1 MRRAALLLFSFFFM
15 QSIFSAEFSRANDLL
30 DYPQKM
36 KLDKLNRRSKF
47 PIGLNA
53 YGLGP
58 IGGLALTAD
67 FFLTPKVALEVGAG
81 FRNFDLDNGFTIGV
95 RYHVFGKTLLNLTP
109 YLGLY
114 TAFHHNGT
122 SLQNNSVYVP
132 VGLHK
137 IKKNGFSWSAEVAWQ
152 RNTFMTNGWSGGFR
166 LGYRFKAGKGKR

>member
-1 MRRAALLLFSFFFM
+1 MRRAALLFFSFFFM
-15 QSIFSAEFSRANDLL
+15 QSIFSAEFSRANDLFE
-30 DYPQKM
+30 YPQKM
-36 KLDKLNRRSKF
+36 KLDKLNRRSNF
-47 PIGLNA
+47 PIGINA

-81 FRNFDLDNGFTIGV
+81 VRNFDLDNGFTIGV

-109 YLGLY
+109 YVGLY

-122 SLQNNSVYVP
+122 NLQNNSVYVP

-152 RNTFMTNGWSGGFR
+152 RNTFMSNGWSGGFR
-166 LGYRFKAGKGKR
+166 LGYRFKTGKGKR